1 MGLVIA
7 ELCGGGR
14 QGGSRLFS
22 LSSPDLTQ
30 GESKDGTHSPSDE
43 EELPNYDGWVEEG
56 LAEAARMA
64 GMEAQGSRPIYSISA
79 AARMVGVPVA
89 TLRTWEER
97 YALVVPDRN
106 ASGHRLFSR
115 GQVEQLR
122 FVKMRMAEGMSA
134 ADAHRL
140 LAEQMGT
147 GLPVAAPDGH
157 PPRLLILLAEHDPYA
172 AELQEYFLKTEG
184 FEVEVALGDEAARRS
199 FLDDS
204 PSLVVVE
211 LLISGGTGFS
221 LCRFFKQDHDVPVV
235 AVSVLECQD
244 QAIEAGADA
253 FLLKPLEPLQF
264 VSTVRDLL
272 GSSAF
277 LLSPGQEVSHG

>member
-1 MGLVIA
+1 
-7 ELCGGGR
+7 
-14 QGGSRLFS
+14 
-22 LSSPDLTQ
+22 
-30 GESKDGTHSPSDE
+30 
-43 EELPNYDGWVEEG
+43 
-56 LAEAARMA
+56 MA
-64 GMEAQGSRPIYSISA
+64 GMEAPGSRPIYSISA
-79 AARMVGVPVA
+79 VARMVGVPVA

-115 GQVEQLR
+115 GQVEHLQ
-122 FVKMRMAEGMSA
+122 FVKTHMAEGMTA

-140 LAEQMGT
+140 LAEQIGT
-147 GLPVAAPDGH
+147 GLPVVAPDGH
-157 PPRLLILLAEHDPYA
+157 SPRLLILLAEHDPYA

-199 FLDDS
+199 FLDNS

-211 LLISGGTGFS
+211 LLISGGSGFS
-221 LCRFFKQDHDVPVV
+221 LCRFFKQDHDVPVI
-235 AVSVLECQD
+235 AVSVLECQGR
-244 QAIEAGADA
+244 AIEAGADA
-253 FLLKPLEPLQF
+253 FLRKPLEPLQF

-277 LLSPGQEVSHG
+277 LLSPGQEVSLG

>member
-1 MGLVIA
+1 M
-7 ELCGGGR
+7 
-14 QGGSRLFS
+14 
-22 LSSPDLTQ
+22 
-30 GESKDGTHSPSDE
+30 DGPT
-43 EELPNYDGWVEEG
+43 
-56 LAEAARMA
+56 
-64 GMEAQGSRPIYSISA
+64 SRPIYSISA
-79 AARMVGVPVA
+79 AARMIGVPVA

-97 YALVVPDRN
+97 YGLVVPDRN

-115 GQVEQLR
+115 GQVEQLQ
-122 FVKMRMAEGMSA
+122 FVKMRMGEGMSA

-140 LAEQMGT
+140 LAERMGT
-147 GLPVAAPDGH
+147 RLPVIAPDGH

-172 AELQEYFLKTEG
+172 AELSEYFLKTEG
-184 FEVEVALGDEAARRS
+184 FEVEVALGGEAARRS
-199 FLDDS
+199 FLDNS

-211 LLISGGTGFS
+211 LLISGGSGFS

-253 FLLKPLEPLQF
+253 FLRKPLEPLQF
-264 VSTVRDLL
+264 VSTIRDLL

-277 LLSPGQEVSHG
+277 LHGPEQEVSHG

>member
-1 MGLVIA
+1 MD
-7 ELCGGGR
+7 R
-14 QGGSRLFS
+14 M
-22 LSSPDLTQ
+22 
-30 GESKDGTHSPSDE
+30 
-43 EELPNYDGWVEEG
+43 EG
-56 LAEAARMA
+56 
-64 GMEAQGSRPIYSISA
+64 QGSQPVYSISA
-79 AARMVGVPVA
+79 VARMVGVPGA

-106 ASGHRLFSR
+106 AGGHRLFSR

-140 LAEQMGT
+140 LAERMGT
-147 GLPVAAPDGH
+147 GLPVVAAGGH
-157 PPRLLILLAEHDPYA
+157 PPRLLILLAERDPYA

-184 FEVEVALGDEAARRS
+184 FEVEVALGGEAVRQS
-199 FLDDS
+199 FLDNS

-211 LLISGGTGFS
+211 LLISGGAGFS
-221 LCRFFKQDHDVPVV
+221 LCRFFKQNRDVPVV

-277 LLSPGQEVSHG
+277 LVNDSQEVLRG

>member
-1 MGLVIA
+1 MTDMK
-7 ELCGGGR
+7 E
-14 QGGSRLFS
+14 
-22 LSSPDLTQ
+22 P
-30 GESKDGTHSPSDE
+30 
-43 EELPNYDGWVEEG
+43 
-56 LAEAARMA
+56 
-64 GMEAQGSRPIYSISA
+64 GSRPIYSISA
-79 AARMVGVPVA
+79 VARMVGVPVA

-122 FVKMRMAEGMSA
+122 FVKVRMAEGMSA

-140 LAEQMGT
+140 LAEQLGT
-147 GLPVAAPDGH
+147 GLRVIAPDGH
-157 PPRLLILLAEHDPYA
+157 APRLLILLAEHDPYA

-199 FLDDS
+199 FVDNS
-204 PSLVVVE
+204 PALVVVE
-211 LLISGGTGFS
+211 LLISGGSGFS
-221 LCRFFKQDHDVPVV
+221 LCRFFKEDHDVPVV

-244 QAIEAGADA
+244 RAVEAGADA
-253 FLLKPLEPLQF
+253 FLRKPLETLQF

-277 LLSPGQEVSHG
+277 LAGDSRGVPRG

>member
-1 MGLVIA
+1 
-7 ELCGGGR
+7 
-14 QGGSRLFS
+14 
-22 LSSPDLTQ
+22 
-30 GESKDGTHSPSDE
+30 
-43 EELPNYDGWVEEG
+43 
-56 LAEAARMA
+56 MA
-64 GMEAQGSRPIYSISA
+64 GMEGPGSRPIYSISA
-79 AARMVGVPVA
+79 VARMVGVPVA

-122 FVKMRMAEGMSA
+122 FAKMRMAEGMSA

-140 LAEQMGT
+140 LAEQMGP
-147 GLPVAAPDGH
+147 GLSVAAPDGH

-172 AELQEYFLKTEG
+172 AELQEFFLKTEG
-184 FEVEVALGDEAARRS
+184 FEVEVTLDDEAARRS
-199 FLDDS
+199 FLDNS

-211 LLISGGTGFS
+211 LLISGGAGFS
-221 LCRFFKQDHDVPVV
+221 LCRFFKQDHDAPVV

-244 QAIEAGADA
+244 QALEAGADA
-253 FLLKPLEPLQF
+253 FLRKPLEPLQF

-277 LLSPGQEVSHG
+277 LLGPGQEVWHG

>member
-1 MGLVIA
+1 
-7 ELCGGGR
+7 
-14 QGGSRLFS
+14 
-22 LSSPDLTQ
+22 
-30 GESKDGTHSPSDE
+30 
-43 EELPNYDGWVEEG
+43 
-56 LAEAARMA
+56 MA
-64 GMEAQGSRPIYSISA
+64 GMDGPGSRPIYSISA
-79 AARMVGVPVA
+79 VARMVGVPVA

-140 LAEQMGT
+140 LAEQLGT
-147 GLPVAAPDGH
+147 GLPVVAPDGH
-157 PPRLLILLAEHDPYA
+157 SPRLLILLAEHDPYA

-199 FLDDS
+199 FLDNS

-211 LLISGGTGFS
+211 LLISGGSGFS
-221 LCRFFKQDHDVPVV
+221 LCHFFKQDHDVPVV
-235 AVSVLECQD
+235 AVSVLECRD

-253 FLLKPLEPLQF
+253 FLRKPLEPLQF

-277 LLSPGQEVSHG
+277 LVSDGQEVSRG

>member
-1 MGLVIA
+1 
-7 ELCGGGR
+7 
-14 QGGSRLFS
+14 
-22 LSSPDLTQ
+22 
-30 GESKDGTHSPSDE
+30 
-43 EELPNYDGWVEEG
+43 
-56 LAEAARMA
+56 MA
-64 GMEAQGSRPIYSISA
+64 GMQGRGRRAIYSISA
-79 AARMVGVPVA
+79 VARMVGVPGA

-115 GQVEQLR
+115 AQVEQLQ

-140 LAEQMGT
+140 LAEQLDT
-147 GLPVAAPDGH
+147 GQPVVISDGH

-172 AELQEYFLKTEG
+172 AELQEYFLTTEG
-184 FEVEVALGDEAARRS
+184 FEVEVALGGEAARRS
-199 FLDDS
+199 FLESS

-211 LLISGGTGFS
+211 LLISGGAGFS
-221 LCRFFKQDHDVPVV
+221 LCGFFKQHQDVPVI
-235 AVSVLECQD
+235 AVSVLECPD

-253 FLLKPLEPLQF
+253 FLRKPLDPLQF

-277 LLSPGQEVSHG
+277 LATPGQQVSRG

>member
-1 MGLVIA
+1 
-7 ELCGGGR
+7 
-14 QGGSRLFS
+14 
-22 LSSPDLTQ
+22 
-30 GESKDGTHSPSDE
+30 
-43 EELPNYDGWVEEG
+43 
-56 LAEAARMA
+56 MA
-64 GMEAQGSRPIYSISA
+64 GMEGPGSRPIYSISA
-79 AARMVGVPVA
+79 VARMVGVPVA

-97 YALVVPDRN
+97 YALVMPDRN

-115 GQVEQLR
+115 GQVEQLQ
-122 FVKMRMAEGMSA
+122 FVKSRMAEGMSA

-147 GLPVAAPDGH
+147 GLPVIAPDGR

-199 FLDDS
+199 FLDSS

-211 LLISGGTGFS
+211 LLISGGSGFS

-235 AVSVLECQD
+235 AVSVLECRD
-244 QAIEAGADA
+244 RAIEAGADA
-253 FLLKPLEPLQF
+253 FLRKPLDPLQF

-277 LLSPGQEVSHG
+277 LAGGSQEVLRG